1 MAFSP
6 VGGGTYTL
14 NSSIGSTD
22 TSITLSSFL
31 EPVSGVPYTMV
42 LMNTDIA
49 YGTIAPRTN
58 SSEFIS
64 FTGITQ
70 NANGTATLT
79 GVTRGLQ
86 KKSPF
91 TTSATFKLPHAG
103 QSVFILSDVPQIF
116 AQYPSKTNTETVS
129 GDWTFTGNVTFDNFP
144 VTPSNSDASTT
155 VKGVTKLS
163 TAPASATEPIAAGTN
178 DPRIPVAYAVDSVGT
193 DAYAISPSP
202 AISAYVAGQTFT
214 FKAGTANTGAA
225 TLNVSTLGAKTIKKF
240 GTLDLVTG
248 DIVANQ
254 VIIVVYDGT
263 NMQLQSG
270 TTPVV
275 PVVNLFTANTPIG
288 SSTTQFDI
296 TNTVATTYRYT
307 WDGTGTDP
315 NITALTFPIG
325 TVVDIQAQNFTAG
338 NNGLFTVT
346 GSGNNYIEVTN
357 ASGVVE
363 SNKTIGTGY
372 IVKGAVYTKPTGLK
386 YATIEMVGAGGGG
399 EGVDGTDEEGNGAGG
414 AGYLKK
420 ILSASAI
427 STTENYVVGYKGL
440 GGAAA
445 ATTGYIGGRSVFG
458 SLISNGGA
466 AGEAAGAGAG
476 GTATGGDINITGQ
489 SGTAGISATSSTGGF
504 GGSSMLGPTT
514 FPPFTGSDQAGNS
527 ATGYGAGGSGGRT
540 NGSGSA
546 AGGDGASG
554 VIILTEYFN

>member
-1 MAFSP
+1 MAFNP

-14 NSSIGSTD
+14 NASIGSTD

-31 EPVSGVPYTMV
+31 EPVSGTPYTMV

-129 GDWTFTGNVTFDNFP
+129 GDWNFTGNVTFSNFP

-202 AISAYVAGQTFT
+202 TISAYVAGQTFT

-225 TLNVSTLGAKTIKKF
+225 TLNVSGLGAKTIKKF

-254 VIIVVYDGT
+254 VIVVVYDGT

-270 TTPVV
+270 TTSAV
-275 PVVNLFTANTPIG
+275 PVVNVFTANTPIG
-288 SSTTQFDI
+288 DSTTQFDI

-307 WDGTGTDP
+307 FDGTGTDP
-315 NITALTFPIG
+315 LISAVTFPIG

-338 NNGLFTVT
+338 NIGLFTVT
-346 GSGNNYIEVTN
+346 GSGANYFEITN
-357 ASGVVE
+357 ASGAVE

-372 IVKGAVYTKPTGLK
+372 IVKGAVYTPSSAVK
-386 YATIEMVGAGGGG
+386 YITIEQV
-399 EGVDGTDEEGNGAGG
+399 GAGG
-414 AGYLKK
+414 AGEGTT
-420 ILSASAI
+420 SSDSGGEGGASAGYSYKLLAKSVLAATI
-427 STTENYVVGYKGL
+427 NYVVGYHATGTNTTSTQVAGRTIFNHSSPL
-440 GGAAA
+440 ISTGGTG
-445 ATTGYIGGRSVFG
+445 ATTP
-458 SLISNGGA
+458 
-466 AGEAAGAGAG
+466 
-476 GTATGGDINITGQ
+476 GTSSGGDINITGQ
-489 SGTAGISATSSTGGF
+489 KGGGNASNSSGADIGGV
-504 GGSSMLGPTT
+504 GGSTLLGMGGAALNNTA
-514 FPPFTGSDQAGNS
+514 DGNVG
-527 ATGYGAGGSGGRT
+527 TGYGSGGGGGLT
-540 NGSGSA
+540 TSTTDVLGGNGA
-546 AGGDGASG
+546 DG

>member
-1 MAFSP
+1 MAFNP

-14 NSSIGSTD
+14 NASIGSTD

-163 TAPASATEPIAAGTN
+163 TAPVSPTDPIATGTN

-202 AISAYVAGQTFT
+202 AISSYVAGQTFT

-254 VIIVVYDGT
+254 VIVVVYDGT

-270 TTPVV
+270 TTSAV
-275 PVVNLFTANTPIG
+275 PVVNVFTANTPVG
-288 SSTTQFDI
+288 DSTTQFDI

-307 WDGTGTDP
+307 YDGTGTDP

-372 IVKGAVYTKPTGLK
+372 INKGAVYTKPAGLK
-386 YATIEMVGAGGGG
+386 YITIEQVGAGGGSG
-399 EGVDGTDEEGNGAGG
+399 GAQDNNDQNGSSGAGAGG
-414 AGYLKK
+414 YSTKLIAA
-420 ILSASAI
+420 ASLG
-427 STTENYVVGYKGL
+427 TTENYVVGY
-440 GGAAA
+440 GGSAGTS
-445 ATTGYIGGRSVFG
+445 TTNGTGGGRTLFG
-458 SLISNGGA
+458 SILTSNGG
-466 AGEAAGAGAG
+466 GGSPFDVDVPGTG
-476 GTATGGDINITGQ
+476 GTSSGGDININGASGIQAYTG
-489 SGTAGISATSSTGGF
+489 TTSSADLEVVPGLGGITKF
-504 GGSSMLGPTT
+504 GMG
-514 FPPFTGSDQAGNS
+514 
-527 ATGYGAGGSGGRT
+527 GYGCGANGIHVNNASSSGLAGK
-540 NGSGSA
+540 N
-546 AGGDGASG
+546 G
-554 VIILTEYFN
+554 VIILTEYF